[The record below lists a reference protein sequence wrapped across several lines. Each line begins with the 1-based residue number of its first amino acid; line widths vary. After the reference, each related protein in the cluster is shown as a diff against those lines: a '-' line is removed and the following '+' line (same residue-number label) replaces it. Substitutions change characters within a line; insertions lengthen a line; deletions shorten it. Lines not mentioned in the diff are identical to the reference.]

1 MERGER
7 SVCLVVY
14 EGPAG
19 TLSDS
24 LALSLPVSH
33 LFPVSLSVATS
44 LAHSHV
50 TNTYLYLNDHASAS
64 IDTP

>member
-14 EGPAG
+14 EGPTG

-24 LALSLPVSH
+24 FAPSLPVSR
-33 LFPVSLSVATS
+33 LFPVSLSVSTS

-50 TNTYLYLNDHASAS
+50 TNTYLYLHGHASAA